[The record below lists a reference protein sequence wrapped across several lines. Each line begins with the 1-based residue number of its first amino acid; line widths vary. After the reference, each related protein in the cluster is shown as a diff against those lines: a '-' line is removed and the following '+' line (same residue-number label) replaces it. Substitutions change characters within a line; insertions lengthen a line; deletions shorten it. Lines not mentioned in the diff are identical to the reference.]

1 MLLTITSS
9 VLLLAIITHHQSVV
23 GEPNADPLCGAVRRP
38 GRDVKVHAP
47 TSHHPAGTVVTRQAC
62 AARTE
67 SSLAKVTYF
76 GINICGA
83 GEGLREV
90 LHNE

>member
-9 VLLLAIITHHQSVV
+9 VLLIAITHHQSVV
-23 GEPNADPLCGAVRRP
+23 GEPNSDPLCGAVRRP
-38 GRDVKVHAP
+38 GRDVKVHTP

-67 SSLAKVTYF
+67 SSLAKGITYF
-76 GINICGA
+76 SINICGA

-90 LHNE
+90 LHYE